1 MTFYII
7 FCYLSRE
14 QIYRVIQRVKSMYY
28 LTLNRYIALLVSLC
42 WYLWPGLCGKNLTRW
57 CDHISKIP
65 EVEVSVADM
74 PKSTRGS
81 DRKTEGKKAKGAKE
95 EGGME
100 LDSLIMH
107 YVHDSYSQDI
117 ICMSLSTSYFFVG
130 CCLMQN
136 SKCTVTILMQYTY
149 WRVGKFADLPGA
161 TMGNVVVRFPP
172 EASGYLHIG
181 HAKAALL
188 NQYYQ
193 QSFKGM
199 IYFTIS

>member
-1 MTFYII
+1 
-7 FCYLSRE
+7 
-14 QIYRVIQRVKSMYY
+14 
-28 LTLNRYIALLVSLC
+28 
-42 WYLWPGLCGKNLTRW
+42 
-57 CDHISKIP
+57 
-65 EVEVSVADM
+65 M
-74 PKSTRGS
+74 PKITRGS

-100 LDSLIMH
+100 LDSFIIH

-117 ICMSLSTSYFFVG
+117 ICMSLNTSYYFVG
-130 CCLMQN
+130 RCLMQN
-136 SKCTVTILMQYTY
+136 SKCTFTILMQCTY

-199 IYFTIS
+199 IYSFVGSLGYLTNKSSLENLRIIIYLAQYFNCHISLFWHIMVKSQDKIQYYQKVKCILISTIFTSELLHS